1 MQEAIISRIQCFS
14 VGDGPG
20 IRSTVFFQGC
30 NLRCPWCHNPE
41 TLPMTPCLLLD
52 QTRCIRCGSCQE
64 ICARH
69 RLWKDTHEFLREGCT
84 GCGRCASA
92 CRTGALEMSG
102 GRMELAAV
110 MKRIREDAAF
120 YRASGGGVTLS
131 GGEAL
136 LQAEACAALAGLC
149 RGERIDV
156 LLDTAGNVAFSAFEK
171 VLPFVN
177 LYYFDLK
184 CGTQSGYEAIGGS
197 LARVKEN
204 MKRLV
209 EEKAEVVARI
219 PVIPGFNDSPGEMAR
234 MADVLNEVGVTTVN
248 LLPFHRMGSAKYT
261 AMGQT
266 YFYAQTQPIEP
277 ERLESFLNI
286 FEQAGIMA
294 KQGG

>member
-1 MQEAIISRIQCFS
+1 MQEAVISRIQRFS

-20 IRSTVFFQGC
+20 IRTTVFFQGC

-52 QTRCIRCGSCQE
+52 QSRCIRCGSCQE

-69 RLWKDTHEFLREGCT
+69 RVREDAHDFFREGCI
-84 GCGRCASA
+84 GCGRCAAA

-102 GRMELAAV
+102 SRMELAAV
-110 MKRIREDAAF
+110 MKLIREDAAF

-149 RGERIDV
+149 REEGMDV
-156 LLDTAGNVAFSAFEK
+156 LLDTAGNVAFSAFEA
-171 VLPFVN
+171 VLPFIN

-184 CGTQSGYEAIGGS
+184 CGTQSGYDVIGGS
-197 LARVKEN
+197 LAQVKEN

-209 EEKAEVVARI
+209 EEHAEVVARI
-219 PVIPGFNDSPGEMAR
+219 PVIPGFNDSPEQMAR
-234 MADVLNEVGVTTVN
+234 MAEVLNEVGVTTAN
-248 LLPFHRMGSAKYT
+248 LLPFHRMGSAKYA

-266 YFYAQTQPIEP
+266 YFYARTQPMEP
-277 ERLESFLNI
+277 ERLEPFFRI